1 MALMQRSADL
11 VSMELDD
18 EDKTDMMMP
27 EMPAAPDFPY
37 GLRICL
43 TDAELEK
50 QGLSDECEVGDV
62 LYFCA
67 CARVTSVSKNETA
80 AGGKSCRIEMQIEA
94 MCPDPD
100 MHEEEEEE

>member
-1 MALMQRSADL
+1 MALMQRSGDL

-27 EMPAAPDFPY
+27 EVAQGPDFPY

-50 QGLSDECEVGDV
+50 QGLSDECEVGDA
-62 LYFCA
+62 LYFRA
-67 CARVTSVSKNETA
+67 CARVTSVSKTES
-80 AGGKSCRIEMQIEA
+80 GCRIEMQIEA
-94 MCPDPD
+94 MCPDPE
-100 MHEEEEEE
+100 MHEEMEE